1 MKLSDPK
8 LFRQQCY
15 VDGEWV
21 DALNRGT
28 IPVTNPATGE
38 TLGTV
43 PRMGAEETRRAIEAA
58 DRALPAWRARTAKE
72 RAHILRRWYDLMMA
86 NQEDLAALMTAEQGK
101 PLPESKGEIAY
112 AAAFIEWFGE
122 EGKRIYGDTI
132 PAHMADKR
140 IVVTKEPIGVCAAI
154 TPWNFPAAMIT
165 RKCGPALAAGCAM
178 VLKPATAT
186 PYSAL
191 ALCELAER
199 AGVPKGV
206 FSCVTGGAQEIGGE
220 MTSNPIVRKL
230 TFTGSTEIGKLLMEQ
245 CAGTVKK
252 VSLELGG
259 NAPFIVF
266 DDADIEMAV
275 KGAIASKYRNAGQ
288 TCVCANRIL
297 VQDGVYDAFTRKLA
311 ETAGAMKVAAGF
323 EPGAVIGPLID
334 MKAVEKV
341 ERLLR
346 DATGKGAHI
355 VTGGKRH
362 ALGGTFFEPT
372 VLRDAMPSMA
382 ISREEIFGP
391 VAVLYPFA
399 TEADAIRMANDTQYG
414 LAAYFYA
421 RDMGRVLR
429 VAEALEYGILG
440 INEGIISTEVA
451 PFGGYKES
459 GIGREGSKYGIE
471 DYLEIKYLA
480 LGGLGG

>member
-1 MKLSDPK
+1 MQLQDQK

-15 VDGEWV
+15 VDGKWA

-38 TLGTV
+38 VLGSV
-43 PRMGAEETRRAIEAA
+43 PRMGAEETRQAIEAA
-58 DRALPAWRARTAKE
+58 DKALPAWRGKTAKE
-72 RAHILRRWYDLMMA
+72 RAQILRKWFDLMMA
-86 NQEDLAALMTAEQGK
+86 NQDDLAALMTAEQGK
-101 PLPESKGEIAY
+101 PMTESRGEIAY

-122 EGKRIYGDTI
+122 EGKRVYGDTI
-132 PAHMADKR
+132 PAHAADKR

-165 RKCGPALAAGCAM
+165 RKCGPALAAGCTM

-297 VQDGVYDAFTRKLA
+297 VQDGVYDAFTKRLA
-311 ETAGAMKVAAGF
+311 EAAGAMKVADGF

-341 ERLLR
+341 EAHIG
-346 DATGKGAHI
+346 DAVKKGAKI
-355 VTGGKRH
+355 VIGGKRSV
-362 ALGGTFFEPT
+362 LGGTFFEPT
-372 VLRDAMPSMA
+372 VLAGVTTHML
-382 ISREEIFGP
+382 ITREETFGP
-391 VAVLYPFA
+391 VAPLFRFKS
-399 TEADAIRMANDTQYG
+399 EAEAIKMANDTEFG
-414 LAAYFYA
+414 LAAYFYT
-421 RDMGRVLR
+421 RDIGRVWR
-429 VAEALEYGILG
+429 VAEELEYGIVG
-440 INEGIISTEVA
+440 INEGIISTEIA
-451 PFGGYKES
+451 PFGGVKES
-459 GIGREGSKYGIE
+459 GIGREGSKYG
-471 DYLEIKYLA
+471 LEEFLEVKYLC
-480 LGGLGG
+480 LGGIDR